1 MSLKAF
7 ITITRP
13 GNTFVGALTVII
25 GVLTSYRFTTGTGY
39 FDLTHLFTTPLGWIL
54 LLASITYLCIAAA
67 GNVVNDIY
75 DLEIDKVNRPTR
87 PLPSGEMS
95 IRQAKVWTVILVFF
109 GLLFSFF
116 TISLSA
122 VEVWTLAIAALFC
135 LVGLLYAAK
144 GKVMGLLGNF
154 AVSVSFAF
162 GLFYGALITSPLI
175 PPVIWIY
182 FITAASVLQGR
193 EAIKGIE
200 DIEGDEL
207 RDVQTLARKYGVRTA
222 ARIAAVFNV
231 IGVSGFLLPY
241 LVNWVGWTWFGLP
254 WTGPLYIILLVPGT
268 ICVAASAI
276 LILRNPRKNAS
287 RASLADKLGA
297 FLGLINFIFAAL

>member
-13 GNTFVGALTVII
+13 GNTFVGALTTII
-25 GVLTSYRFTTGTGY
+25 GVLTSHRLVYG
-39 FDLTHLFTTPLGWIL
+39 FDLAHLFTTPLGLVL
-54 LLASITYLCIAAA
+54 LYTSITYLCIAAA

-75 DLEIDKVNRPTR
+75 DLEIDRVNRPNR

-95 IRQAKVWTVILVFF
+95 VKQAKVWTALLIFF
-109 GLLFSFF
+109 GLLFSIF
-116 TISLSA
+116 TIPLSA
-122 VEVWTLAIAALFC
+122 VGIWTLAIAALFC
-135 LVGLLYAAK
+135 LVGLIYAAK

-162 GLFYGALITSPLI
+162 GLFYGSLVTSQLV
-175 PPVIWIY
+175 PPVIWVY

-207 RDVQTLARKYGVRTA
+207 RDVQTLARKYGTRTA
-222 ARIAAVFNV
+222 ARVAAVFNV
-231 IGVSGFLLPY
+231 IGVSGFFLPWFA
-241 LVNWVGWTWFGLP
+241 NWFGLS
-254 WTGPLYIILLVPGT
+254 WVGPLYIILLFPGSL
-268 ICVAASAI
+268 CVAASAI
-276 LILRNPRKNAS
+276 LILRNPIRNAS

-297 FLGLINFIFAAL
+297 FLGLVNFILGAL

>member
-13 GNTFVGALTVII
+13 GNTFVGALTAII
-25 GVLTSYRFTTGTGY
+25 GILTSHRFANPY
-39 FDLTHLFTTPLGWIL
+39 FDPIHLLTTDLGLSLI
-54 LLASITYLCIAAA
+54 LASLTYLCIAAA

-75 DLEIDKVNRPTR
+75 DIEIDKVNRPSR

-95 IRQAKVWTVILVFF
+95 IKQAKAWTVILVLF

-116 TISLSA
+116 TIPLSD
-122 VEVWTLAIAALFC
+122 VGIWTLAIAALFC
-135 LVGLLYAAK
+135 LIGLVYAAK

-162 GLFYGALITSPLI
+162 GLFYGALITFPLI
-175 PPVIWIY
+175 PPVTFVY
-182 FITAASVLQGR
+182 FVTAASVLQGR

-207 RDVQTLARKYGVRTA
+207 RDVQTLARKYGTRTA
-222 ARIAAVFNV
+222 ARVAIVFNM
-231 IGVSGFLLPY
+231 IGVFGFLLPWFAN
-241 LVNWVGWTWFGLP
+241 LVGWTWLGLP
-254 WTGPLYIILLVPGT
+254 WTGPFYVILLIPGS

-276 LILRNPRKNAS
+276 LISRNPRKNAS

-297 FLGLINFIFAAL
+297 FLGLVNFILGAL